1 MNANAR
7 VIQLQSE
14 PTTLNIKDIDTL
26 IEVIEKRVPAKEVM
40 RIEDARNFLGI
51 SVRQINHMCQQEQL
65 PFHRLPGLGGKLFL
79 RSELIDHI
87 KRH

>member
-26 IEVIEKRVPAKEVM
+26 IEVLEKRVAAREVM
-40 RIEDARNFLGI
+40 RIEHAAQFLDI
-51 SVRQINHMCQQEQL
+51 SVRHVNHMCQKGQL
-65 PFHRLPGLGGKLFL
+65 PYHRLPGLGGKLFL
-79 RSELIDHI
+79 RSEIIHLVKIH
-87 KRH
+87 